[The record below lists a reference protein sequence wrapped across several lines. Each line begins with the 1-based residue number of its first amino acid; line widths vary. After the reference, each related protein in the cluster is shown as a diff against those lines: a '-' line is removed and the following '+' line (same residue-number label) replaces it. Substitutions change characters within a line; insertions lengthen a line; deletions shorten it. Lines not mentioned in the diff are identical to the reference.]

1 MLYYIIII
9 FLLIPLSIL
18 VPIKK
23 IGKKNLKE
31 LKGKHYII
39 SCNHMSNWDPVMM
52 DIKFNR
58 KHRFLAKKELFKNK
72 FFGACMKSFGAI
84 PVDRSKPDPSSIKE
98 VFRHLNKGHH
108 VCIFPQGTRA
118 KTTRVEGG
126 SAKEG
131 VAMFSIR
138 TNTPVVPMMYTR
150 KLKMFRRAKLLIGK
164 PLYPDEERKKDKD
177 YVTEFANLIVESMN
191 NLLEGV
197 KLNED
202 ERL

>member
-1 MLYYIIII
+1 MFFYICLTIL
-9 FLLIPLSIL
+9 FLPLSIL
-18 VPIKK
+18 VPIKR

-39 SCNHMSNWDPVMM
+39 SCNHMSNWDPAMM
-52 DIKFNR
+52 DVKFFR

-72 FFGACMKSFGAI
+72 LFGTMMKSFGAI

-98 VFRHLNKGHH
+98 VFRHLNKKHH

-118 KTTRVEGG
+118 KTPKVEDG

-131 VAMFSIR
+131 VAMFAIR
-138 TNTPVVPMMYTR
+138 TGTPVVPMMYTK
-150 KLKMFRRAKLLIGK
+150 KLKLFRRSRLLIGK

-177 YVTEFANLIVESMN
+177 YVGEFANLIVESMN
-191 NLLEGV
+191 ALLEGE
-197 KLNED
+197 N
-202 ERL
+202 